1 MESNKLLANH
11 YANNHTVQFISFLAD
26 RRLEDGKTR

>member
-1 MESNKLLANH
+1 MESIIHLAKH